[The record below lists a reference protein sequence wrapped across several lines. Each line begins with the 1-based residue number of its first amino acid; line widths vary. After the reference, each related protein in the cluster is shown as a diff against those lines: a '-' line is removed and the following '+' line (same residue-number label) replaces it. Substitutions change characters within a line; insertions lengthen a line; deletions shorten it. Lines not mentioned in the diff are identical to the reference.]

1 MAKACSFSGTAL
13 LFLGDTA
20 LRLVFLSPK
29 PWTCC
34 FVASLV
40 EMHKA
45 NGISSEAV
53 EDKRN
58 IIKWSICGSQVA
70 FVFQRY
76 VDPYHTFILI

>member
-53 EDKRN
+53 ELKRKN
-58 IIKWSICGSQVA
+58 VMFLK
-70 FVFQRY
+70 Y
-76 VDPYHTFILI
+76 VRQMIFFITLESRVL